1 MSEELLKSARLAL
14 QYSYSP
20 YSNFR
25 VGAAIRTDDGTIIT
39 GTNIENVSYGLAM
52 CAERVAIFSAI
63 AKGYSSFTE
72 LAVATSSGKPIFP
85 CGACRQ
91 VLAEFSCELNIY
103 LDGMTQ
109 QSFKLSDLLP
119 NAFNKRDIELR

>member
-14 QYSYSP
+14 QNSYSP

-52 CAERVAIFSAI
+52 CAERVAVFSAI
-63 AKGYSSFTE
+63 SKGYSSFTE
-72 LAVATSSGKPIFP
+72 LAIATSSGKPIFP

-91 VLAEFSCELNIY
+91 VLAEFSHELNIY
-103 LDGMTQ
+103 LDGKTQ
-109 QSFKLSDLLP
+109 RPFKLSDLLP